1 MNPNNPYNPNQ
12 NDDLKNDSS
21 TPKPSV
27 EGTNSYNPQPN
38 KEEVSQTDVPT
49 SNPTNNFESN
59 YGDLDE
65 GLEPTT
71 TTTTDSQSAN
81 PTEQTGDQKST
92 NTTNLPSMGTLNLPS
107 LGSNEPKMAPN
118 PFAKQEKKS
127 KLPLIITIIV
137 LALITIGVGV
147 FFFIQ
152 NSTQS
157 PEPQVENKTKV
168 EDTKKQAKE
177 ENVDKSNRL
186 PSSEVISK
194 AKAILG
200 TLAYKEFEPQDRRDY
215 KVKDADFAVYLSDE
229 EIKGYGFRTVLP
241 ANKYDLI
248 AKLDNEMEKHLIFTK
263 KNFVDSNTKQN
274 STYYDSQ
281 KAICRIS
288 YTKIEKKNDYGLS
301 MWCGDTELYTQK
313 AKELKP
319 FYDAYVAKQGKPDDG
334 TTLSLFPPTIKQSQT
349 VGYQVADMALGMSNP
364 FNSAI
369 AVHRAIFYQ
378 GPDQVWKFYKNTQN
392 SLNCDEFKNEELQK
406 AFAGYECYTNGK
418 SSNVKPQ
425 STTKQNTKA
434 TTR

>member
-27 EGTNSYNPQPN
+27 EGTNSYNPQLN

-49 SNPTNNFESN
+49 SNPTNNFESD

-71 TTTTDSQSAN
+71 TTTTDSQSTN

-92 NTTNLPSMGTLNLPS
+92 NTTNLPSMGTPNLPS
-107 LGSNEPKMAPN
+107 LGSNEPKIAPN

-137 LALITIGVGV
+137 LALITIGV

-168 EDTKKQAKE
+168 EDTKKQTKE

-248 AKLDNEMEKHLIFTK
+248 AKLDNEMEKHLVFTK

-288 YTKIEKKNDYGLS
+288 YTKIEKKNDYDLS

-313 AKELKP
+313 AKKLKP